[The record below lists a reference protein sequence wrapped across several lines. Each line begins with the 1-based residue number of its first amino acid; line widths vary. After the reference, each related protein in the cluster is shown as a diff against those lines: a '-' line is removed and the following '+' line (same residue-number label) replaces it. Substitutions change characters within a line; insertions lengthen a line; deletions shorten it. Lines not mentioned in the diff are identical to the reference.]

1 MSIIEII
8 TDSSINTTTDIGI
21 VNLTQIEPLLC
32 GFITIDTGNVYDLIS
47 SACMFMKQFS
57 PYNLRLFESSYI
69 EENTMTFI
77 RVNSE
82 NPAYFVCRVNSL
94 GNDNNEEKIQKI
106 KKYMGTQVK
115 SNMGRHGQCKN
126 LENGPKQK
134 I

>member
-21 VNLTQIEPLLC
+21 VNLTKIEPLLC

-106 KKYMGTQVK
+106 K
-115 SNMGRHGQCKN
+115 NN
-126 LENGPKQK
+126 LEINFLYNNIIHDESNILIIG
-134 I
+134 

>member
-1 MSIIEII
+1 MSVIEII
-8 TDSSINTTTDIGI
+8 TDSSINTTTDVGM
-21 VNLTQIEPLLC
+21 VNLTQTEPLLC

-57 PYNLRLFESSYI
+57 PYNLRLFESSDI

-106 KKYMGTQVK
+106 K
-115 SNMGRHGQCKN
+115 NN
-126 LENGPKQK
+126 LEINFLYNNIIHDESNILIIG
-134 I
+134 

>member
-1 MSIIEII
+1 MSVIEII
-8 TDSSINTTTDIGI
+8 TDSSINTTTDVGI
-21 VNLTQIEPLLC
+21 VNLTQTEPLLC

-106 KKYMGTQVK
+106 K
-115 SNMGRHGQCKN
+115 NN
-126 LENGPKQK
+126 LEINFLYNNIIHDESNILIIG
-134 I
+134 

>member
-106 KKYMGTQVK
+106 K
-115 SNMGRHGQCKN
+115 NN
-126 LENGPKQK
+126 LEINFLYNNIIHDESNILIIG
-134 I
+134 

>member
-32 GFITIDTGNVYDLIS
+32 GFITIDTDNVHDLIS

-82 NPAYFVCRVNSL
+82 NPAYFVCRVNNL
-94 GNDNNEEKIQKI
+94 GNENNKDKIQKI
-106 KKYMGTQVK
+106 K
-115 SNMGRHGQCKN
+115 NN
-126 LENGPKQK
+126 LETNSLYNNIIHDESNILIIG
-134 I
+134 

>member
-32 GFITIDTGNVYDLIS
+32 GFITIDTDNVHDLIS

-82 NPAYFVCRVNSL
+82 NPTYFVCRVNNL
-94 GNDNNEEKIQKI
+94 GNENNEDKIQRI
-106 KKYMGTQVK
+106 K
-115 SNMGRHGQCKN
+115 NN
-126 LENGPKQK
+126 LETNSLYNNIIHDESNILIIG
-134 I
+134 